1 MNFLIQSHVDRVV
14 ALLAFLIIT
23 TLGVVK
29 RGSDLEKNEKCPL
42 CAKKKILYLN
52 GALLA
57 SAVPVP
63 SLLASEVTA
72 ELVLV
77 DVDRGGEPGRP
88 VVLLTRLGR
97 GDQDDT
103 DGVAVDHIT
112 SEV

>member
-1 MNFLIQSHVDRVV
+1 MSVLCK
-14 ALLAFLIIT
+14 
-23 TLGVVK
+23 K
-29 RGSDLEKNEKCPL
+29 R
-42 CAKKKILYLN
+42 ILYLN

-63 SLLASEVTA
+63 SPLASEVTA

-77 DVDRGGEPGRP
+77 DVDPGGEEVGLP

-103 DGVAVDHIT
+103 DGVGVVHIT